1 VRVKPDR
8 GSVLLDWLIAGS
20 VATAL
25 SGIPS
30 TLYGVLTGADV
41 AEPTRAAGAM
51 LIAANSSDPQL
62 FIAAA
67 VVHIAVSFF
76 WAAVLIL
83 ILPRTFVVSGCVLA
97 ALLIGMLDLRVIA
110 PNFYPEVARLPFL
123 PQMADHLMW
132 GACLGL
138 MLRHRWQRRTR
149 STLSPRGSR

>member
-1 VRVKPDR
+1 MKRDR
-8 GSVLLDWLIAGS
+8 ESVLLDWLIAGS
-20 VATAL
+20 VATVL

-30 TLYGVLTGADV
+30 TLYSVLTGADV

-76 WAAVLIL
+76 WAGVLIFV
-83 ILPRTFVVSGCVLA
+83 LPRTFAVTGCVLA
-97 ALLIGMLDLRVIA
+97 ALLIGLLDLRVIA
-110 PNFYPEVARLPFL
+110 PYFYPEVARLPFL

-138 MLRHRWQRRTR
+138 ILRRRWRRR
-149 STLSPRGSR
+149 AS